1 MFNHVSQLLKYWKNN
16 VRSVK
21 CSSSLPRCAYYPVRP
36 QLHVVG
42 IIIHGHIEAYYI
54 MDADQPKDSSMN
66 CTIVAQ
72 ALDKVKGILGPDQ
85 ALPRNLVIA
94 ADNTTLESKNT
105 VFANFL
111 SYLVTTEVF
120 ESVEVQFLQA
130 NRAQSVMPGKDCA
143 GGRGPKAN
151 YSHFDFA
158 SLPGRRT
165 LLFSAM
171 WLMPSSAEAGRK
183 TTEGQRKRKSVCMSV
198 EGSGRSAEGEW
209 KVSKQQ

>member
-1 MFNHVSQLLKYWKNN
+1 M
-16 VRSVK
+16 RSVK

-42 IIIHGHIEAYYI
+42 IIIHGHLEAYYI

-72 ALDKVKGILGPDQ
+72 ALDKVKEILGPDQ

-94 ADNTTLESKNT
+94 ADNTTRESKNT
-105 VFANFL
+105 VFANFV
-111 SYLVTTEVF
+111 SYLVTKEVF

-143 GGRGPKAN
+143 GGEGAESELFTFRFRFPAWTKDPFVFGYVVNAFLGGSWQKDHGRAAEAKIGV
-151 YSHFDFA
+151 HV
-158 SLPGRRT
+158 GRR
-165 LLFSAM
+165 
-171 WLMPSSAEAGRK
+171 
-183 TTEGQRKRKSVCMSV
+183 Q
-198 EGSGRSAEGEW
+198 W
-209 KVSKQQ
+209 KVGRR